1 MSEAGSGQE
10 RTEDATPKRRLEARR
25 KGTIAKSQDLNSALM
40 ICAMIAVLP
49 PILAGMGDAF
59 RLSFIQSLQ
68 AIPED
73 VTPATMVQHGWA
85 QMTGPIAA
93 FLPLL
98 AVIMGVGLVANFAQ
112 VGFSLSTEALK
123 PTFNKINPFQ
133 GFKRMFSQHAVME
146 GVKATVKSLLFGYL
160 AWSCIESRWDELVS
174 LAGAP
179 GYAML
184 ASVGSLLHA
193 ILVRVGIA
201 WLVLAAADYLF
212 QRKQVDKQLRMTKEE
227 VKQEMKEQEQS
238 PELKMAMMR
247 ARRRNSKRMM
257 QAVKSADAII
267 TNPTHFSI
275 AIKYEPGKS
284 YAPQVVAKGQDL
296 IALRIREIAKEHGV
310 PIVPNPPLAR
320 QLYKKCEVGDF
331 IPRELFQAVA
341 EVLAYVYRT
350 VKSIR

>member
-1 MSEAGSGQE
+1 MRHVGQPDIVTAE
-10 RTEDATPKRRLEARR
+10 PARVEFRVVELMNRL
-25 KGTIAKSQDLNSALM
+25 L
-40 ICAMIAVLP
+40 
-49 PILAGMGDAF
+49 
-59 RLSFIQSLQ
+59 
-68 AIPED
+68 D
-73 VTPATMVQHGWA
+73 VTPATMLQHGWS
-85 QMTGPIAA
+85 QVNGPFLA
-93 FLPLL
+93 FVPLL

-112 VGFSLSTEALK
+112 VGFSMSGEALK
-123 PTFNKINPFQ
+123 PNFNKINPIQ
-133 GFKRMFSQHAVME
+133 GFKRMFSATATME
-146 GVKATVKSLLFGYL
+146 GVKATVKSFLFGYL
-160 AWSCIESRWDELVS
+160 AWLCIRDRWDELVS

-179 GYAML
+179 SYAML
-184 ASVGSLLHA
+184 ATVGGLLHS

-201 WLVLAAADYLF
+201 WLILAAADYLF
-212 QRKQVDKQLRMTKEE
+212 QRKQVEKQLRMTKEE

-238 PELKMAMMR
+238 PELRMAMMR

-257 QAVKSADAII
+257 QAVQTADAII

-284 YAPQVVAKGQDL
+284 FAPQVVAKGQDL

-331 IPRELFQAVA
+331 IPRDLFQAVA

-350 VKSIR
+350 VKSVR